1 MTPRSRVPPGP
12 GLCGHSLLCPQAE
25 SVAEREL
32 SAKGL
37 QAHSSTR
44 EPLLFSQTS
53 QNGGTGVPLPALLL
67 SEVTPGSSIVT
78 SGRVPVATVQPLS
91 QRCCPYLSPVA
102 SSQPPRPIL
111 SRFSLPT
118 SNPMVPLF
126 ESLPAVL
133 PNYQVRNSFTGSFP
147 METDACSWCCVSQK
161 QVGLTAQLL
170 SDGGRPAKKPAF
182 QCGLCPAARGLL
194 PGPGVTSGALL
205 AVPPRA
211 LELKLVIAVSQCVGR
226 QELLCNVG
234 GGAVFHGCTGTW
246 STAQGDSDSV
256 PISGQPLGGGAVS
269 FHRRSPVR
277 CCFVVLCLGFCTWRT
292 RRLLKGSLTEREK
305 HWWGFISALPCP

>member
-32 SAKGL
+32 LAKWF
-37 QAHSSTR
+37 QAHPSTY

-53 QNGGTGVPLPALLL
+53 QNGGTGVPSPALLL
-67 SEVTPGSSIVT
+67 SEATPGSSVVT
-78 SGRVPVATVQPLS
+78 SGRVPVSTVQLLS
-91 QRCCPYLSPVA
+91 QRCCPYLFPVA

-147 METDACSWCCVSQK
+147 METDALLMVLCVTETS
-161 QVGLTAQLL
+161 GTNSTA
-170 SDGGRPAKKPAF
+170 SERWGGNQPRNLCFSAACALRPAGCFPG
-182 QCGLCPAARGLL
+182 QVLLQEPYSQSCRG
-194 PGPGVTSGALL
+194 
-205 AVPPRA
+205 R
-211 LELKLVIAVSQCVGR
+211 
-226 QELLCNVG
+226 
-234 GGAVFHGCTGTW
+234 
-246 STAQGDSDSV
+246 
-256 PISGQPLGGGAVS
+256 
-269 FHRRSPVR
+269 
-277 CCFVVLCLGFCTWRT
+277 
-292 RRLLKGSLTEREK
+292 
-305 HWWGFISALPCP
+305 

>member
-102 SSQPPRPIL
+102 ASQPPHPIL

-170 SDGGRPAKKPAF
+170 SDGGAPSQETCVSVRPVPCGPRAASRARCYFRSLTCSPAEGARVEAGNCCLSVCWAPGAAMQCRWWGSFPRVHRHLEHSTGGFRLSPDLSSAPGGRGSQLPPAF
-182 QCGLCPAARGLL
+182 SCPLL
-194 PGPGVTSGALL
+194 
-205 AVPPRA
+205 
-211 LELKLVIAVSQCVGR
+211 
-226 QELLCNVG
+226 
-234 GGAVFHGCTGTW
+234 F
-246 STAQGDSDSV
+246 
-256 PISGQPLGGGAVS
+256 
-269 FHRRSPVR
+269 
-277 CCFVVLCLGFCTWRT
+277 CCFMSGVLYVEDTAT
-292 RRLLKGSLTEREK
+292 S
-305 HWWGFISALPCP
+305 